1 MITTS
6 ETDSTVFVTGSLT
19 ATFTARIGNTATVG
33 MREATS
39 VTTGQAKIETTRAT
53 KNLRGT
59 AALTAT

>member
-1 MITTS
+1 
-6 ETDSTVFVTGSLT
+6 LT

-33 MREATS
+33 MREAT
-39 VTTGQAKIETTRAT
+39 TMTAGQAKTETTGAT